1 MDASHPDAKLRVGIF
16 GYPLGHSISP
26 AFQQAAFDHCGINA
40 RYEAWQTSPGDLA
53 KAVSCLRGDEY
64 LGANV
69 TVPHKQA
76 AFACVD

>member
-1 MDASHPDAKLRVGIF
+1 MKYLYLF

-26 AFQQAAFDHCGINA
+26 AFQNAALRACGVRGVRYVKNPMPSDKLAEIILALRAPHC
-40 RYEAWQTSPGDLA
+40 
-53 KAVSCLRGDEY
+53 

-76 AFACVD
+76 ILPLLDEV